1 MTIRTAEAE
10 WNGDLAHGSG
20 QMRLGSGAYDG
31 PYDFRSRMATEKAPV
46 RKNCWAPP
54 TPDVFR

>member
-10 WNGDLAHGSG
+10 WNGDLAHGSD
-20 QMRLGSGAYDG
+20 QMRLESGAYDG
-31 PYDFRSRMATEKAPV
+31 PYDFSSRMDDGKAPV
-46 RKNCWAPP
+46 RTNCWAPP